1 MCKLGFFAYLK
12 PIRYG
17 SWEVEVLFEES
28 TVQEL
33 LAAAAEA
40 DLRAVEELLRRPLD
54 PDVVD
59 RRGKTALCASRHT
72 HRQPF

>member
-1 MCKLGFFAYLK
+1 MQA
-12 PIRYG
+12 
-17 SWEVEVLFEES
+17 
-28 TVQEL
+28 L

-59 RRGKTALCASRHT
+59 RRGKTALCASRKK
-72 HRQPF
+72 RDEAIDVYMIVYVYI